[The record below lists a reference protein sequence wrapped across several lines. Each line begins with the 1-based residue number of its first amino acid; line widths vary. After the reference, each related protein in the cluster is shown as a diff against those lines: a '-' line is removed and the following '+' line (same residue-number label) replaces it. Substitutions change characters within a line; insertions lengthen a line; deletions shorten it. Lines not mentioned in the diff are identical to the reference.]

1 MTASGGS
8 RDTHGFSEKPAAAQ
22 PLANQPPVQA
32 ELLQASYPATAP
44 APSVSSRRR
53 AAASLRSF
61 AQPQQAL
68 TVPIRGIARVA
79 QRQVAQVAL
88 ARYRQRVRQKEETR
102 EILAFALRLAET
114 LFHYGAD
121 AADVDAAVVTV
132 CAMYGI
138 HDIEVDITYQSIVIN
153 YVSEFDEAASRGQLP
168 EAGGLENEKLGLT
181 LVRVVRSTS
190 ENYWALHQL
199 YRLVHDIAQGT
210 VSRARAERRLARVNA
225 QKKPYSPAV
234 LLAWNLL
241 IAGAF
246 TLGVGGSWRAAVTSL
261 AVFTVVNF
269 VLVWAGRLRLPS
281 YFMMALGAATITVLA
296 LLVSAPLG
304 WLYSRGFY
312 VSAPH
317 IVAAGLMMFLP
328 TFRLVSAVQDALHG
342 FPLTAAGKFVV
353 TGANFTGLIA
363 GISVAVTLMNYFDA
377 TSLDVQQSVFSPPPL
392 WVSIAGMVIGSAMSA
407 AAWQGSARTIVLSG
421 LVSLVGQLA
430 YYGVGAVAGEDGARL
445 QVLAGATAVGLSAG
459 FLGYLLHSPASIYYV
474 PGMMFMLP
482 GLTIFRS
489 SYLILNGQDTLM
501 GLQGLILA
509 GVTVLLMATGIVF
522 GTYLWDVLT
531 ERLRT
536 LAKN

>member
-1 MTASGGS
+1 MTANGG
-8 RDTHGFSEKPAAAQ
+8 F
-22 PLANQPPVQA
+22 
-32 ELLQASYPATAP
+32 
-44 APSVSSRRR
+44 
-53 AAASLRSF
+53 RSF

-68 TVPIRGIARVA
+68 TVPIRGLARVA

-88 ARYRQRVRQKEETR
+88 ARYRQRIRQKEETH

-114 LFHYGAD
+114 MFHYGAD
-121 AADVDAAVVTV
+121 AADVDTAVVTV

-138 HDIEVDITYQSIVIN
+138 HDVEVDITYQSIVIN
-153 YVSEFDEAASRGQLP
+153 YVSEFDEAAERGQLP
-168 EAGGLENEKLGLT
+168 EAGGLGVEKLGLT

-190 ENYWALHQL
+190 ENYLALHQL
-199 YRLVHDIAQGT
+199 YRLVHDIAQGS
-210 VSRARAERRLARVNA
+210 VSRGRAERRLAQVNA
-225 QKKPYSPAV
+225 QKKLYSPAV

-241 IAGAF
+241 MAGAF

-296 LLVSAPLG
+296 LLVSDPEG
-304 WLYSRGFY
+304 WFYARGFY

-317 IVAAGLMMFLP
+317 IVAAGLMMLLP

-342 FPLTAAGKFVV
+342 FPLTAAGKFVI
-353 TGANFTGLIA
+353 TGANFTGIIA
-363 GISVAVTLMNYFDA
+363 GIAVAVTVMNYFDA

-392 WVSIAGMVIGSAMSA
+392 WVSIAGMAVGSAMSA
-407 AAWQGSARTIVLSG
+407 AAWQGSAQTIWLTL
-421 LVSLVGQLA
+421 LVSLLGQA
-430 YYGVGAVAGEDGARL
+430 GYYGLGAITGLEGGRL
-445 QVLAGATAVGLSAG
+445 QILAGATLVGLSSA

-489 SYLILNGQDTLM
+489 SYLVLGGEDIFAG
-501 GLQGLILA
+501 GQGLTAA
-509 GVTVLLMATGIVF
+509 GVTVLLMATGIVC
-522 GTYLWDVLT
+522 GTYLWDDMT
-531 ERLRT
+531 GRLRSRSSRN
-536 LAKN
+536 LV